1 MILKRFNYLVSQV
14 VTEGDGRQ
22 FLKTVVECCNG
33 KNRKELHKDKWRT
46 IGVRNIIGLY
56 VGQDIPN
63 KAAFA
68 HYKRLQE
75 LVLKTPKKSNY
86 VPAKEKKKKRCVGW
100 SMEDFINLME
110 EVLAAQ
116 PSVE

>member
-75 LVLKTPKKSNY
+75 LVLKTPKKIQLR
-86 VPAKEKKKKRCVGW
+86 PCQGKE
-100 SMEDFINLME
+100 E
-110 EVLAAQ
+110 ETVCG
-116 PSVE
+116 VEYG